1 MPDRRTD
8 GAAAGDALPGMVKKT
23 TQRSRT
29 PSHPGEFLLNRFLA
43 AGTLSQAELARRMGW
58 RRERLNR
65 LIKARCGVTAEA
77 ALDLADALG
86 TSPKLWMNLQAKFDL
101 ANAERRRQTALW

>member
-1 MPDRRTD
+1 M
-8 GAAAGDALPGMVKKT
+8 LKKT
-23 TQRSRT
+23 PQRLRN
-29 PSHPGEFLLNRFLA
+29 PSHPGEFLFDRFLA
-43 AGTLSQAELARRMGW
+43 PGKLSQAELARRLGW
-58 RRERLNR
+58 RKERLNR

-101 ANAERRRQTALW
+101 ANAERKRTTALW